1 MAVQLFL
8 GGARAGKRDAVAA
21 RWPGARWQPLT
32 LGETL
37 ADWAAR
43 VPPVVQDKPAVLHGV
58 LPWLEDALAQ
68 SDDDDALRRQWQA
81 ALAAL
86 DARFHAAP
94 LIIIGH
100 EIGRG
105 IVPVARLERRLRDMN
120 GWFNQDVAAS
130 AERVWLVRHGLV
142 MALKG

>member
-21 RWPGARWQPLT
+21 RWPHAHWQSLVP
-32 LGETL
+32 GEAL
-37 ADWAAR
+37 ADGAAR
-43 VPPVVQDKPAVLHGV
+43 VQTDRPTVLYGV
-58 LPWLEDALAQ
+58 LEWLEDALAH
-68 SDDDDALRRQWQA
+68 SDDDDALRRRWQVE
-81 ALAAL
+81 L
-86 DARFHAAP
+86 DALGAQFNAAP

-105 IVPVARLERRLRDMN
+105 IVPIESDQRRLRDMN
-120 GWFNQDVAAS
+120 GWFNQDAAAC
-130 AERVWLVRHGLV
+130 AERVWQVRHGLV